1 MKHLNKNKK
10 TTTEVKDFLNA
21 IDVLKFLKITLNFLR
36 KTSIESIFTSL

>member
-21 IDVLKFLKITLNFLR
+21 IDVLKFLKT
-36 KTSIESIFTSL
+36 K